1 MDHYIDLKLLPDPEF
16 PATQLMNA
24 LFAKLHRGL
33 VELGCDDIGI
43 SFPDNT
49 HGTHGFGQRLRV
61 HGAAAALDRLLARN
75 WLSGMRD
82 HVQLTE
88 LAAVPAGVKHRGLRR
103 VQVDSSPERLR
114 RRAIKRH
121 GLTEEQVRQRIPD
134 HAGKTT
140 DLPFIDLRSQSSGQ
154 RFRLFIA
161 LGPIQDNAQT
171 GTFNAYGL
179 SREATVPWF

>member
-1 MDHYIDLKLLPDPEF
+1 MDHYLDLKLLPDPEF

-33 VELGCDDIGI
+33 VELGCDDIGV
-43 SFPDNT
+43 SFPDT
-49 HGTHGFGQRLRV
+49 ARPGHGFGQRLRV
-61 HGAAAALDRLLARN
+61 HGSAAALDRLLARN

-82 HVQLTE
+82 HVQLGA
-88 LAAVPAGVKHRGLRR
+88 LAAVPANAQHRCLRR
-103 VQVDSSPERLR
+103 VQVDSNPERLR

-121 GLTEEQVRQRIPD
+121 GLSEEQARQRIPD

-161 LGPIQDNAQT
+161 QGPIQAHAQP

-179 SREATVPWF
+179 SREASVPWF